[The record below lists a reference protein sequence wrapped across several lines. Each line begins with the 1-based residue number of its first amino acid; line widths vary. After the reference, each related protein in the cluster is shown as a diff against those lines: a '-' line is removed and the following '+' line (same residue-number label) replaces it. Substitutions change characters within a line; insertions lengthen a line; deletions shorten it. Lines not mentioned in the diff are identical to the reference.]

1 MLDELRE
8 KLLREGVKPG
18 VVGRYL
24 AELEDHLDDLGQT
37 RTREEALRRLGS
49 ADALVAAMLAQP
61 GVRSWTARAPWAT
74 LALGP
79 LLGFV
84 FLCFLPTLALY
95 LGAREFA
102 ADKDWPLA
110 VARFLVTFNEYVLP
124 ILVGWLAVIIALRQR
139 AGLAWLLTGAVL
151 IALLGGGLIE
161 HINLRGNNFGFGF
174 EVLDPFTTVMDR
186 SFETMLF
193 NLIAILAPYVVLRH
207 RMARSA

>member
-18 VVGRYL
+18 VVRRYL
-24 AELEDHLDDLGQT
+24 AELEDHLDDLGGT
-37 RTREEALRRLGS
+37 RTREEALKRLGS
-49 ADALVAAMLAQP
+49 ADALAAAMLAQP

-95 LGAREFA
+95 LGTRNFA
-102 ADKDWPLA
+102 ADRDWPLA
-110 VARFLVTFNEYVLP
+110 AARFLVTFNEYVLP
-124 ILVGWLAVIIALRQR
+124 ILIGWMAAAIALRQR
-139 AGLAWLLTGAVL
+139 AEPAWLLAGALL

-161 HINLRGNNFGFGF
+161 QINLRGNNFGFGF
-174 EVLDPFTTVMDR
+174 QVLDPFTSVMGR

-193 NLIAILAPYVVLRH
+193 NLIAILAPYAVLRK
-207 RMARSA
+207 RMERSA